1 MAQSLTPQEGMLIR
15 VDVEDQLEGMGVLE
29 DGTPYLTTAGLAK
42 MCGVNTRT
50 IARIYEDW
58 DTEKTRS
65 RGQQIQSILSD
76 SGYTGDAIH
85 IPVTLNNQKYNVL
98 PDAVCMGILEY
109 YAFISNPTSQTAQ
122 HIYRI
127 LARVS
132 FREYVY
138 RVVGYQQRTEEL
150 DKWKQYHDRVSLV
163 ANSVPQGYFSIFNEI
178 ASMIVDII
186 KAGLPV
192 NSQIVPDISVGKT
205 WGKTWI
211 DSDFDSKYGARIK
224 YEHNYPEY
232 FPQSNSNPQDV
243 WAYPDSALA
252 LFREWFRNEYLAKK
266 YPAYIQRQA
275 DKLSLPET
283 VKNGL
288 SKLYCKDQIES
299 K

>member
-1 MAQSLTPQEGMLIR
+1 MPLEPNPKDGMLIR

-29 DGTPYLTTAGLAK
+29 DGTPYLTTSGLAK

-76 SGYTGDAIH
+76 SGYNEDAIH
-85 IPVTLNNQKYNVL
+85 ISVTLNNQKYNVI
-98 PDAVCMGILEY
+98 PDAVCMAILEY
-109 YAFISNPTSQTAQ
+109 YAFISNTPSQTAQ

-138 RVVGYQQRTEEL
+138 RVVGYKQKTEEL

-163 ANSVPQGYFSIFNEI
+163 AQKVPNGYFSIFNEI
-178 ASMIVDII
+178 SSMVVDLIT
-186 KAGLPV
+186 AGLPV
-192 NSQIVPDISVGKT
+192 NDKIVPDISVGKS
-205 WGKTWI
+205 WGSFW
-211 DSDFDSKYGARIK
+211 SGSMLDSKYGARIP

-232 FPQSNSNPQDV
+232 FAQAGSNPQNA
-243 WAYPDSALA
+243 WAYPDTALA
-252 LFREWFRNEYLAKK
+252 CFRAWFRSEYLVSK
-266 YPAYIQRQA
+266 YPAYIQKQA
-275 DKLSLPET
+275 DKLLLPEPI
-283 VKNGL
+283 KNVL
-288 SKLYCKDQIES
+288 TKLYCKDQIES
-299 K
+299 N